1 MTVPTDSHPTDIIV
15 MQTAEPEQT
24 DTSSTAR
31 IIEDPLQL
39 KSYIV
44 SAETLKEL
52 SGKKKG
58 KDLVE
63 FYTNQNDLIGSFL
76 SRPEGDNRNEV
87 ELPEYKIA
95 MYMSLSANVFLFGGQ
110 LTAAILSG
118 SLALFATT
126 LDAFMDLASNLV
138 LLYTGLGCVS
148 LNLDRFVKWSY
159 AWTGH
164 IASTHSPHEYPTG
177 KTKYKTAGI
186 IVFSTLMATL
196 ALQIWSESIQTL
208 MKGSRD
214 INIDWISLM
223 IVGIGIGVKLLLF
236 LYCQLF
242 AHLPSVSILAQ
253 DHLNDVL
260 FNSTGLLLSFL
271 ATKFYWWIDPVGAIL
286 IAFLIMRSWGSTAL
300 ENIKLI
306 VGITADPALLNRI
319 TYLALTHDPRILK
332 VDTTRAYHSGYT
344 VFVEVDIMLPPEMQ
358 LREAHDIGESLQ
370 VKLESLAEVDRAF
383 VHLDW
388 ETTHEPEHQKNHH
401 RRASTFAA

>member
-1 MTVPTDSHPTDIIV
+1 MTVPTDSHPTNIIV
-15 MQTAEPEQT
+15 MQTAEPDQT

-63 FYTNQNDLIGSFL
+63 FYTNQNDLIDSFL

-138 LLYTGLGCVS
+138 LLYTG
-148 LNLDRFVKWSY
+148 
-159 AWTGH
+159 H

-186 IVFSTLMATL
+186 IVFATLMATL

-271 ATKFYWWIDPVGAIL
+271 ATKFYWWIDPAGAIL